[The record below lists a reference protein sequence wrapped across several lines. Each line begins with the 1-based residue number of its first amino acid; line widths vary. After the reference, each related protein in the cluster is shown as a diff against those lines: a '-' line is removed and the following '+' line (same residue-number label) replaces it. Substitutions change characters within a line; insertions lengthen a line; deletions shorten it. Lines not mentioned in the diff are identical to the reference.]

1 MLKVATLFSGIGTP
15 EQSLKHLQVEHET
28 VFACEIDKYA
38 RTTYLA
44 NNQEPNTFYDDVYNI
59 DGNKYK
65 NQIDILI
72 GGSPCQSFS
81 IAGKRKG
88 TSCPR
93 GNLIYEYFRIVEESQ
108 PKVFIYENVKGFL
121 SIDKGETF
129 KNFVQSFKDLGY
141 TTYHQVLNTKDYG
154 VPQNRER
161 IYIVGFKDNVDFHFQ
176 EKQELKLRLKDMLE
190 DEVDKKYLLNQ
201 DLVSKYLET
210 GTASN
215 HKGSQAGKVADEN
228 DETFWT
234 INAGTH
240 GYSMGYIKLKQTHTL
255 NIKACEQIKRIYSAD
270 GLCPT
275 LDTMQGGHR
284 QPKVAIEK
292 EIIKL
297 FDIPKEILNDNE
309 RQRRVYSTEGI
320 SPAVIAR
327 SDSAKILVNGLIE
340 VSDEV
345 RVKEATKLGYK
356 VAEEGDSI
364 NISVPS
370 SKTRRGRVGKQVAQ
384 TLDTACNQ
392 VVFNNQYIF
401 RKLTP
406 RECFRLQGFDDSF
419 IFPPK
424 MSDTQLYK
432 QAGNGMSRNILDMI
446 FTQIFISFKRHINN
460 M

>member
-1 MLKVATLFSGIGTP
+1 MIRVATLFSGVGTP
-15 EQSLKHLQVEHET
+15 EQSLKHLKVEHET

-44 NNQEPNTFYDDVYNI
+44 NNQEPKTFYDDVYNI

-81 IAGKRKG
+81 IAGKRMG

-93 GNLIYEYFRIVEESQ
+93 GNLIYEYFRIVEESK

-121 SIDKGETF
+121 SIDKIDKKEKYGETF
-129 KNFVQSFKDLGY
+129 KNFVQSFKELGY
-141 TTYHQVLNTKDYG
+141 TIYYEILNTKDYG

-161 IYIVGFKDNVDFHFQ
+161 IYIVGFRDEVEFEFAP
-176 EKQELKLRLKDMLE
+176 KQELKLRLKDMLE
-190 DEVDKKYLLNQ
+190 DEVDEKYLLNQ
-201 DLVSKYLET
+201 ELVSKYLET

-215 HKGSQAGKVADEN
+215 HKGSQAGKVADET

-234 INAGTH
+234 VNAGTH
-240 GYSMGYIKLKQTHTL
+240 GYSMGYVKLKQTHVYNVKTHD
-255 NIKACEQIKRIYSAD
+255 CRKRIYDSM
-270 GLCPT
+270 GLSPSIT
-275 LDTMQGGHR
+275 AQSGGYSEPKIAHPVREVGRRLDENGKRCDDNKDIPITRRYEIG
-284 QPKVAIEK
+284 EK
-292 EIIKL
+292 EISNCLSGVQKDSYVAIANGV
-297 FDIPKEILNDNE
+297 IEIEN
-309 RQRRVYSTEGI
+309 
-320 SPAVIAR
+320 
-327 SDSAKILVNGLIE
+327 
-340 VSDEV
+340 DEV
-345 RVKEATKLGYK
+345 RVRE
-356 VAEEGDSI
+356 
-364 NISVPS
+364 
-370 SKTRRGRVGKQVAQ
+370 AQ

-392 VVFNNQYIF
+392 VVFNNEYIF

-419 IFPPK
+419 IFPEK

-446 FTQIFISFKRHINN
+446 FTQIFKSKNFDLSSNS
-460 M
+460 

>member
-1 MLKVATLFSGIGTP
+1 MIKIATLFSGVGTP
-15 EQSLKHLQVEHET
+15 EQSLKHLKVEHET

-59 DGNKYK
+59 DGTKYK

-81 IAGKRKG
+81 IAGKRMG

-141 TTYHQVLNTKDYG
+141 TVSHQVLNTKDYG

-161 IYIVGFKDNVDFHFQ
+161 IYIVGFKDEVEFEFAP
-176 EKQELKLRLKDMLE
+176 KQELKLKLKDMLE
-190 DEVDKKYLLNQ
+190 DSVDKKYLLNQ
-201 DLVSKYLET
+201 ELVSKYLET

-215 HKGSQAGKVADEN
+215 HKGSQAGKVADET

-234 INAGTH
+234 VNAGTH
-240 GYSMGYIKLKQTHTL
+240 GYSMGYVKLKQTHTL
-255 NIKACEQIKRIYSAD
+255 RE
-270 GLCPT
+270 
-275 LDTMQGGHR
+275 
-284 QPKVAIEK
+284 PKVAI
-292 EIIKL
+292 
-297 FDIPKEILNDNE
+297 
-309 RQRRVYSTEGI
+309 
-320 SPAVIAR
+320 A
-327 SDSAKILVNGLIE
+327 NGLIE

-356 VAEEGDSI
+356 IAEEGDSI

-392 VVFNNQYIF
+392 VVFKKEIDEYEKLNKAGFIF

-419 IFPPK
+419 IFPQK

-446 FTQIFISFKRHINN
+446 FTQIFTCYTKHI
-460 M
+460 